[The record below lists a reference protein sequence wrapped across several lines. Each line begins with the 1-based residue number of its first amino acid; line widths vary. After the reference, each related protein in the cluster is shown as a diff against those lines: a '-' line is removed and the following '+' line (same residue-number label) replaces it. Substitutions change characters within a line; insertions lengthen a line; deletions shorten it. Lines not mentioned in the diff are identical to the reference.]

1 MNSLELNVVPGSTP
15 IITQNLQD
23 IDTENTPTVF
33 KNKES
38 TKTGVSGTPYS
49 HQSKEKALNGQGTT
63 ICSDGSK
70 YIGEFKDGKY
80 HGQATFVLEIANS
93 ATMNMSASS
102 VKESLKVKAFTQS
115 PMGESMT
122 VSGRTISTGQE
133 MNTVKG
139 GSWLEDILKGSDS
152 R

>member
-1 MNSLELNVVPGSTP
+1 MVMELPFLQTVQSISFNSRTAST
-15 IITQNLQD
+15 
-23 IDTENTPTVF
+23 TVR
-33 KNKES
+33 
-38 TKTGVSGTPYS
+38 
-49 HQSKEKALNGQGTT
+49 
-63 ICSDGSK
+63 
-70 YIGEFKDGKY
+70 
-80 HGQATFVLEIANS
+80 ATFVLEIRNS